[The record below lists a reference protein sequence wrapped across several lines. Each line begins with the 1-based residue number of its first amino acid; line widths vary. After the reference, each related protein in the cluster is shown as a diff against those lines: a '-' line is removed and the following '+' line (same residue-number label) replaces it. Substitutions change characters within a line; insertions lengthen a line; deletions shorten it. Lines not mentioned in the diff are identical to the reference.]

1 MHTSAGI
8 KNLFTEKFFDFGP
21 QILVNDFFPLK
32 ISQIFT
38 ITAIVGNKSSF
49 DFFLIDWIIGN
60 KIMFVAQRIQ
70 MFAGN

>member
-32 ISQIFT
+32 ISQIFAV
-38 ITAIVGNKSSF
+38 TAIIGDKCSF
-49 DFFLIDWIIGN
+49 DFFLIDRIIGN